1 MRLSVRNGLK
11 MIYNNTLFFMEQYE
25 HTVIETKVI
34 ASEKCCH
41 FPNTAFIFKKVKKIF
56 NDLLLKQVKTTSLN
70 KSNSIVFQERFLLLM
85 LLYRKENS
93 ELGSY
98 CRHNVSLSHLYISR

>member
-25 HTVIETKVI
+25 HTVVETKVI
-34 ASEKCCH
+34 ASKECCH
-41 FPNTAFIFKKVKKIF
+41 SSNTAFTFKKVKKNF

-70 KSNSIVFQERFLLLM
+70 KSNSIVFQERFLPLM